1 MEELLRH
8 LSWLSRLQ
16 LNEDEE
22 EMLAARLHSARSL
35 IDRLLEADVAAD
47 PLYHPLEKEGLL
59 RADEPRGSLPRDLA
73 LVNAAKVE
81 KGYVVAPRTVEE

>member
-16 LNEDEE
+16 LSEDEK
-22 EMLAARLHSARSL
+22 EMLAARLRSARSI
-35 IDRLLEADVAAD
+35 IDRLLEADVAAE

-59 RADEPRGSLPRDLA
+59 RDDEPQGSLPKDLA
-73 LVNAAKVE
+73 LMNAAKVE
-81 KGYVVAPRTVEE
+81 RGYVVAPRTLED